1 MLRLDHVVRNCK
13 DEIVNFAGNLG
24 EEIKK
29 LHEIKNQFL
38 LIRG

>member
-13 DEIVNFAGNLG
+13 DEIVNIAGNIG
-24 EEIKK
+24 EEIKEFQ
-29 LHEIKNQFL
+29 EIKIQFL

>member
-13 DEIVNFAGNLG
+13 DEIVNFAGNIG
-24 EEIKK
+24 EEIKE
-29 LHEIKNQFL
+29 LQEIKIQFL